1 MFLGNEK
8 SSKHGSFLQL
18 CLWLRSRSS
27 GYLGKLV
34 NIWFRQSWTA
44 DVVKYFDHSSKVDT
58 NIYMYLTSGSIPNSS
73 RKIPIG
79 VFFPKPRVSA
89 TLVTCRRCKSKT
101 LKKHI
106 CGKFLEINVFFIFV
120 IRMELLYWFLPLKA
134 LPQRN
139 GAFYIDCVRQKLWP
153 TSKRSFL
160 LLQEPYISAYILL
173 QNNHATYK
181 SKLGILDK
189 YVKKL
194 FKKYILWIWDRRT
207 TFDLGASP
215 MQRIV
220 IGWHRVWWFGLSID
234 VLANLGLAVL
244 KRNLVKT
251 TINNPKVGSGSSM
264 SVLENN
270 WP

>member
-1 MFLGNEK
+1 MKGCWANVGKEGSTILKWSVLIEGNIPKCPFFQFFLHLGQSKKWDTVEACHGKEIIWVRFNRFFSGVIFERFSFHLENCRSKMFLGNEK
-8 SSKHGSFLQL
+8 SSKYGSFLQL

-120 IRMELLYWFLPLKA
+120 IRIELLYWFLPLKT

-160 LLQEPYISAYILL
+160 LQQP
-173 QNNHATYK
+173 
-181 SKLGILDK
+181 
-189 YVKKL
+189 
-194 FKKYILWIWDRRT
+194 
-207 TFDLGASP
+207 
-215 MQRIV
+215 
-220 IGWHRVWWFGLSID
+220 
-234 VLANLGLAVL
+234 
-244 KRNLVKT
+244 
-251 TINNPKVGSGSSM
+251 
-264 SVLENN
+264 
-270 WP
+270 